1 MEKIKTVCSR
11 NCPDTCFIDVSIEHG
26 KIITTRGCDTSPMTQ
41 GFLCPRGHGD
51 PKRVYS
57 KDRVLYPFVKPE
69 APGSKDFTRV
79 SWDDALT
86 RVSEKI
92 TQTMHTHGNDALLLY
107 DYPGN
112 QGFLSWQFPKRL
124 WMALGAATT
133 DYSLC
138 SSSGHAGIGLHYGL
152 TYGIQPETLLE
163 SSIILF
169 WGNNAKVSSPH
180 QWALAI
186 KARKD
191 HGAVIISIDP
201 RKSET
206 SRAADIWIQPRPG
219 SDVALC
225 YGLARYLLL
234 HDGTDKIFLD
244 EWTTGF
250 QDYSQEALK
259 WTTERVKAV
268 TRVPEDSMEK
278 LGALLLNGSG
288 PAAFMIGLGL
298 QKSRQGAEAA
308 RAVSLLPALLGLHRG
323 FHYSNGSAR
332 DIDWAYINGAAQTLK
347 NGKQVNQVSLG
358 ERLAKGE
365 FKFIFVLGS
374 NPAVTL
380 PDLSAVRQGLNR
392 RDVFVVVQDTHWS
405 KTAGLADVVLPAP
418 TYLEKTDIVFS
429 DHHPYSRLSQ
439 KAIEPLK
446 ESRHEIWVMQEL
458 ARKLNRA
465 EDWLFEDP
473 WQSLDRAFKKTFKKG
488 QVKDLLKGEVL
499 TLDAKPMDIYQT
511 PSGKIEFNAWT
522 ARDTGATGLPFQE
535 ESDPDEHGFILLNS
549 ATPKY
554 THSQFTDVYGPL
566 PERVWIH
573 PEDARERG
581 IQEGEQVTIFNDS
594 GTVVLSA
601 RITPKISR
609 GALWAA
615 RPLTG
620 LNGEPLNSLAPG
632 TAQKIGGGPI
642 FNSIK
647 VKIKTVSMGSYLHC

>member
-1 MEKIKTVCSR
+1 MEKMKTIKTVCSR
-11 NCPDTCFIDVSIEHG
+11 NCPDTCFIDASIEHG
-26 KIITTRGCDTSPMTQ
+26 KIVTTRGCDTSPVTR

-51 PKRVYS
+51 PRRVYS
-57 KDRVLYPFVKPE
+57 KNRVLYPFVKPGG
-69 APGSKDFTRV
+69 PGSKDVTRV

-86 RVSEKI
+86 KVSEKI
-92 TQTMHTHGNDALLLY
+92 TQTLDTHGNDALLLY

-152 TYGIQPETLLE
+152 TYGISPETLLE
-163 SSIILF
+163 SNIILF

-180 QWALAI
+180 QWALAK
-186 KARKD
+186 KAGKD

-201 RKSET
+201 RESET

-234 HDGTDKIFLD
+234 HNGADTPFLD

-250 QDYSQEALK
+250 EDYSQEALK
-259 WTTERVKAV
+259 WTPEQVRAV
-268 TRVPEDSMEK
+268 THVPEDLLK
-278 LGALLLNGSG
+278 KVGDLLLDRSG

-298 QKSRQGAEAA
+298 QKSRQGAESA
-308 RAVSLLPALLGLHRG
+308 RAVSLLPALLGQHRG

-332 DIDWAYINGAAQTLK
+332 TIDWASISGATQTLK
-347 NGKQVNQVSLG
+347 KGKKVSQVSLG

-380 PDLSAVRQGLNR
+380 PDLAAVRKGLNR
-392 RDVFVVVQDTHWS
+392 EDVFVVVQDTHWS
-405 KTAGLADVVLPAP
+405 ETAGLADIVLPAP
-418 TYLEKTDIVFS
+418 TYLEKTDLVFS
-429 DHHPYSRLSQ
+429 DHHPHSRLSQ
-439 KAIEPLK
+439 KAIDPLK

-458 ARKLNRA
+458 ARKLNRK
-465 EDWLFEDP
+465 EEWLFEDP
-473 WQSLDRAFKKTFKKG
+473 WQALDRALKNTFKKG
-488 QVKDLLKGEVL
+488 QVKDLLNGSVL
-499 TLDAKPMDIYQT
+499 TLDAKPMDGYQT
-511 PSGKIEFNAWT
+511 PSQKIEFNASK
-522 ARDTGATGLPFQE
+522 ALDTGAPGLPFQE
-535 ESDPDEHGFILLNS
+535 ASEPDDLDGFILLNS

-554 THSQFTDVYGPL
+554 THSQFTDVFGPL
-566 PERVWIH
+566 PEKVWIH
-573 PEDARERG
+573 PEDAREKG
-581 IQEGEQVTIFNDS
+581 IQEGNPVTLFNDS
-594 GTVVLSA
+594 GRVVLSA

-632 TAQKIGGGPI
+632 TAQKIGGSPI

-647 VKIKTVSMGSYLHC
+647 VKIKC